1 MRMYGGTARVTIG
14 LSVLMVVF
22 SLLSFHLHAE
32 RDGSRKII
40 SIGQVLPAVLAL
52 PASFLVE
59 VTNARTLLGEGD
71 RALRSDGSDT
81 QQGDSLARRLFRMAL
96 LMALVGIPMWYFFQH
111 LDRDEE
117 LKRLNAGLQA
127 RTEELAAANESLVV
141 EVSERKRTEQSL
153 EASRGDLRQLAA
165 QLIRVQEEERQRIA
179 RDLHDDIN
187 QRLALLTIDVEA
199 LERQLS
205 TAPTHTLRA
214 VRAIE
219 DRVIE
224 LSDDV
229 RHLAHQLHPSILNDL
244 GLSIALQRLVDDFTA
259 RTGVKSDFID
269 QDSLKIRD
277 QQIATCLYRVAQE
290 SLMNVSRHAKAK
302 QVRIELGRWQDGLRL
317 MISDDGVGFDRD
329 RQHDKRGRLGL
340 LSMKERVA
348 LVGGM
353 LDIESMEGK
362 GTRVCAWVPLEQQG

>member
-1 MRMYGGTARVTIG
+1 MRMDEGTARVTVG
-14 LSVLMVVF
+14 LSVLMVVL
-22 SLLSFHLHAE
+22 SLLSFHLHTE
-32 RDGSRKII
+32 GDGSHKIP
-40 SIGQVLPAVLAL
+40 SIRPVLPALLAL

-59 VTNARTLLGEGD
+59 VTNTRSLLGEGS
-71 RALRSDGSDT
+71 RVFGSDASDT
-81 QQGDSLARRLFRMAL
+81 QQGDSLVKRLFRMAL
-96 LMALVGIPMWYFFQH
+96 LMALVGIPMWYFVQ
-111 LDRDEE
+111 LLERDEK
-117 LKRLNAGLQA
+117 LKRLNAGLRA
-127 RTEELAAANESLVV
+127 RTDELAAVNESLVV
-141 EVSERKRTEQSL
+141 EVSERMRTEQSL

-165 QLIRVQEEERQRIA
+165 QLLRVQEEERQRIA

-187 QRLALLTIDVEA
+187 QRLALLTIDIEA
-199 LERQLS
+199 LEQQLS

-214 VRAIE
+214 VRAIS

-259 RTGVKSDFID
+259 RTGVQGDFID
-269 QDSLKIRD
+269 EDSLKIREE
-277 QQIATCLYRVAQE
+277 QISTCLYRVAQE

-302 QVRIELGRWQDGLRL
+302 KVRIELARLRNGLRL
-317 MISDDGVGFDRD
+317 MVSDDGVGFDRD
-329 RQHDKRGRLGL
+329 RQRDGRERLGL

-353 LDIESMEGK
+353 LDIESAEGQ
-362 GTRVCAWVPLEQQG
+362 GTRISAWVPLEKQG